1 MPNGFEVIP
10 RMNPSP
16 CRSILSWCAFVF
28 ASALPI
34 FSETATPAEVEVTAI
49 KFNPIHQ
56 SNSQSVWYE
65 SDIELTAKPAPENG
79 RFTGR
84 VKVTLNVG
92 IEASL
97 PGGKKQINIYRASA
111 ELIALEAGKSNVRF
125 YLPPEIVKRDMV
137 REVKYYFVELGVGG
151 KPIPPTKTSVSFATL
166 GGPAVLESFRTKVAS
181 DAAANDGIM
190 LPQYLTPY
198 MFDSSRPTP
207 SFVRM
212 ENTH

>member
-1 MPNGFEVIP
+1 
-10 RMNPSP
+10 MNLSL
-16 CRSILSWCAFVF
+16 CRSLLSWFALVFAFV
-28 ASALPI
+28 LPV
-34 FSETATPAEVEVTAI
+34 FSETAIPAEVEVTAL
-49 KFNPIHQ
+49 KFNAIHQ

-65 SDIELTAKPAPENG
+65 SDIELTARPAPENG
-79 RFTGR
+79 KFTGR

-111 ELIALEAGKSNVRF
+111 ELIALEAGKSSVRF

-137 REVKYYFVELGVGG
+137 REAKYYFVELSLGG
-151 KPIPPTKTSVSFATL
+151 KPLPQTKTSVSFATL
-166 GGPAVLESFRTKVAS
+166 GSPAVLESFRSKVAS
-181 DAAANDGIM
+181 DAAANDGM
-190 LPQYLTPY
+190 LLPQYLTPY

-207 SFVRM
+207 SFVRT

>member
-1 MPNGFEVIP
+1 
-10 RMNPSP
+10 MNLSL
-16 CRSILSWCAFVF
+16 CRSLLSWFALVFVF
-28 ASALPI
+28 VLPV
-34 FSETATPAEVEVTAI
+34 FSETAIPAEVEVTAL
-49 KFNPIHQ
+49 KFNAIHQ

-65 SDIELTAKPAPENG
+65 SDIELTARPAPENG
-79 RFTGR
+79 KFTGR

-111 ELIALEAGKSNVRF
+111 ELIALEAGKSSVRF

-137 REVKYYFVELGVGG
+137 REAKYYFVELSLGG
-151 KPIPPTKTSVSFATL
+151 KPLPQTKTSVSFATL
-166 GGPAVLESFRTKVAS
+166 GSPAVLESFRSKVAS
-181 DAAANDGIM
+181 DAAANDGM
-190 LPQYLTPY
+190 LLPQYLTPY

-207 SFVRM
+207 SFVRT